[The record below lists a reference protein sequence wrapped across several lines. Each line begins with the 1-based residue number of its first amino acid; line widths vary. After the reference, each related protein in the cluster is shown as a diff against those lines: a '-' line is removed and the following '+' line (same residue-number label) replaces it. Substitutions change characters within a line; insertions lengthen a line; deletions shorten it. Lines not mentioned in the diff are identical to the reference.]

1 MANSKEPE
9 KKEMGPMEKLLGAE
23 EGFSI
28 IKEMKEEGEHEMVE
42 VSKAFGSDLKL
53 LGLYFSMHNC
63 PPCREFTPLLA
74 EIYREVNEDTK
85 QLEIIFLSGDKT
97 PEMMKEYYVGDEM
110 PWLAMPHKD
119 PRFKQC
125 VKKYGVKGL
134 PRLVML
140 RFKDGEIL
148 E

>member
-28 IKEMKEEGEHEMVE
+28 IKEMKKEGENEMIE
-42 VSKAFGSDLKL
+42 VSKAFGADLKL

-74 EIYREVNEDTK
+74 EIYKEVNEDTK
-85 QLEIIFLSGDKT
+85 
-97 PEMMKEYYVGDEM
+97 
-110 PWLAMPHKD
+110 
-119 PRFKQC
+119 
-125 VKKYGVKGL
+125 
-134 PRLVML
+134 
-140 RFKDGEIL
+140 
-148 E
+148 